1 MINIKNDL
9 FLDQFYF
16 MLKTSITYK
25 EIWKIAYPIILG
37 SFVQNIISVTDTAF
51 LGRVGETELGAAAIG
66 GVFYL
71 TLVMLGF
78 GFSIGTQIIVARR
91 YGEKKFK
98 EIGITIEH
106 SHYFLIILSIALI
119 LIMKGTMPF
128 IFSKVLES
136 NEISHA
142 TQEYLN
148 YRIIG
153 LFFACIN
160 FGFRAFYIG
169 IAKTKVITYTT
180 IFMAITNVF
189 LDYVLIFGNL
199 GFQKYGIAGA
209 AIASVFAEIFA
220 FIYFIF
226 YTLKFVDFKFYGL
239 FSFQKFNFDLF
250 KRIMTVALP
259 MMLQNFVSFI
269 GWFFFFLFVE
279 KMGEHSL
286 AISNI
291 VRSVYV
297 VMLIPIWGFTSAAN
311 TLVSFVIGRDRIDEV
326 IPVIMKILKLCI
338 PAVLMIILINL
349 IIPEKILSI
358 YTNNI
363 VLIQDSLP
371 SLYVVSIASIFLT
384 IGFVLFNG
392 VSGTGMTKISFLIE
406 LVVIFMYVA
415 GTYLLVNIHNPRIE
429 IVWLIEI
436 FYGMIIGLFSWIY
449 LKLGKWKE
457 KQI

>member
-1 MINIKNDL
+1 
-9 FLDQFYF
+9 
-16 MLKTSITYK
+16 MLKTSVTYN

-37 SFVQNIISVTDTAF
+37 SVVQNIISVTDTAF

-91 YGEKKFK
+91 NGEKIYK
-98 EIGITIEH
+98 EIGISIEH
-106 SHYFLIILSIALI
+106 SHYFLIVLSIVLI
-119 LIMKGTMPF
+119 TVMKSTMPF

-136 NEISHA
+136 NEIRLA

-189 LDYVLIFGNL
+189 LDYALIFGNF

-209 AIASVFAEIFA
+209 AIASVIAEIFA
-220 FIYFIF
+220 SIYFIF
-226 YTLKFVDFKFYGL
+226 YTLKFVDFRFYGL
-239 FSFQKFNFDLF
+239 FSFHKFNFDLF
-250 KRIMTVALP
+250 KRILTVSLP
-259 MMLQNFVSFI
+259 MMLQNFISFT

-286 AISNI
+286 AISNVI
-291 VRSVYV
+291 RSIYV
-297 VMLIPIWGFTSAAN
+297 VMLIPIWGFTSATN
-311 TLVSFVIGRDRIDEV
+311 TLVSYVIGRERKNEV
-326 IPVIMKILKLCI
+326 IPLIIKILKLCI
-338 PAVLMIILINL
+338 PAVLIIVLINL
-349 IIPEKILSI
+349 IIPDKILSI
-358 YTNNI
+358 YTNNK

-371 SLYVVSIASIFLT
+371 SLYVVSIAAIFLT
-384 IGFVLFNG
+384 LGFVLFNG

-406 LVVIFMYVA
+406 LVVIVLYIF
-415 GTYLLVNIHNPRIE
+415 GTYLLVNIHDPRIE
-429 IVWLIEI
+429 FVWLIEI
-436 FYGMIIGLFSWIY
+436 FYGIIIGLISWFY
-449 LKLGKWKE
+449 LKFGNWQDKKL
-457 KQI
+457 

>member
-1 MINIKNDL
+1 
-9 FLDQFYF
+9 
-16 MLKTSITYK
+16 MLKTSVTYK

-37 SFVQNIISVTDTAF
+37 SVVQNIISVTDTAF

-91 YGEKKFK
+91 HGEKKFR
-98 EIGITIEH
+98 EIGTTIEH
-106 SHYFLIILSIALI
+106 SHYFLIVLAIVLI
-119 LIMKGTMPF
+119 TTMKGAMPF

-136 NEISHA
+136 NEIRIA

-180 IFMAITNVF
+180 VFMAITNVF
-189 LDYVLIFGNL
+189 LDYALIFGNF

-209 AIASVFAEIFA
+209 AIASVIAEIFA
-220 FIYFIF
+220 CIYFIF
-226 YTLKFVDFKFYGL
+226 YTLKFVDFRFYGL
-239 FSFQKFNFDLF
+239 FTFQKFSFDLF
-250 KRIMTVALP
+250 KRILTVSLP
-259 MMLQNFVSFI
+259 MMLQNFISFI

-286 AISNI
+286 AISNVI
-291 VRSVYV
+291 RSIYV
-297 VMLIPIWGFTSAAN
+297 VMLIPIWGFTSATN
-311 TLVSFVIGRDRIDEV
+311 TLVSFVIGRDRKNEV
-326 IPVIMKILKLCI
+326 IPVILKILKLCI
-338 PAVLMIILINL
+338 PAVLAIVLINI
-349 IIPEKILSI
+349 IIPDKVLSI
-358 YTNNI
+358 YTNNL

-371 SLYVVSIASIFLT
+371 SLYVVSIAAVFLT
-384 IGFVLFNG
+384 MGFVLFNG

-406 LVVIFMYVA
+406 LVVIVLYIS
-415 GTYLLVNIHNPRIE
+415 GTYLLVNIQNPRIE
-429 IVWLIEI
+429 LVWLIEI
-436 FYGMIIGLFSWIY
+436 FYGIIIGLFSWVY
-449 LKLGKWKE
+449 LKFGNWKE
-457 KQI
+457 KSI